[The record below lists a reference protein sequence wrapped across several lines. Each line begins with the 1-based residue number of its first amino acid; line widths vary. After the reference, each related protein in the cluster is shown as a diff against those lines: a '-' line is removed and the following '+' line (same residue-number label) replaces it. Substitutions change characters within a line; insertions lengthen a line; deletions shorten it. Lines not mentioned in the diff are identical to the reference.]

1 MRAATVLARSV
12 AQRQRASLVGLAA
25 LLSLGLGVALAAPA
39 VAARTDRA
47 YDHYLRRAEIGD
59 VVVNPGLSTERAAE
73 IIAATPGVRS
83 VTSDDVLTATLDS
96 GAARTQAEV
105 DSTYVQLR
113 VSSDGRYIVADRPAI
128 LEGRMLHDGAEA
140 IVSREAA
147 EDYDLVV
154 GDRLPIAFWRP
165 SYNTPGAG
173 AEQDELVEPLGRET
187 VTVVGIAAFA
197 DQVLEDALYP
207 SATVV
212 VTPEVGGPYTCT
224 LGDLAEIEVRTLA
237 DLAATVP
244 RDCSL
249 SYRFFSLSV
258 EGGADQ
264 ATAVTDRLTTALN
277 EENERLPAIARE
289 ADVGY
294 LVLPTFTTDQR
305 DAISRA
311 LAPGVTALRA
321 FGAAAAVATVV
332 LVLLVAFRVSR
343 RTRDEV
349 GIWRQL
355 GAVRVERV
363 TAVAAP
369 LLVAVAAGVVVAVPL
384 GWLGSSGG
392 AVGSAALV
400 EPGDTAHLPID
411 VTVLLVG
418 AATMVLIAGV
428 LAIGAAVASATGAT
442 RSSRTAGRGS
452 LAAFGRRLP
461 PASDLGVR
469 GATSGASALVLLLG
483 GVVAVSAVTATA
495 VFTANLNALLD
506 QPVRYGW
513 PYDAAVL
520 VGFGYGG
527 SDDQAIAAALDR
539 DDVDRWGFAAL
550 PTVTIEGLTVAA
562 VAGRQGYGA
571 LDTPVLRG
579 RYPTGPD
586 EIAVGRQTLDEL
598 GLGIGDDVE
607 VSSYLGDRAAT
618 ITGVV
623 VLPALGP
630 YQSNRAESGR
640 GALLSEPFFSQL
652 IDDAEATAGLTPG
665 SLESTG
671 LSALV
676 AIDLAEGVE
685 PSVFLADL
693 GDRRSWDRNGF
704 ESLAVSDPVPP
715 PALDEAAA
723 LRGIPLALGGL
734 LATAMIGGLALAVA
748 IATHGRRQELAL
760 LRALGCS
767 ARDLRRSVRWH
778 ALSVVAVSLVVGLPL
793 GTAAGRTAATAFLA
807 DLGVADS
814 ITVPFSSLFGVA
826 IVALGAA
833 LLASVGPA
841 RTAARTPTSTG
852 TAG

>member
-1 MRAATVLARSV
+1 MRAARVLAWSV
-12 AQRQRASLVGLAA
+12 ARRHRASLVGLAA
-25 LLSLGLGVALAAPA
+25 LLALGLGVALAATA
-39 VAARTDRA
+39 VAARTDRS
-47 YDHYLRRAEIGD
+47 YDHYLRRAEVGD

-83 VTSDDVLTATLDS
+83 VTSDDVLTVTLDS
-96 GAARTQAEV
+96 GAPRTQAAV

-113 VSSDGRYIVADRPAI
+113 VSSDGRYVAADRPAI
-128 LEGRMLHDGAEA
+128 LQGRMVQHGAEA

-147 EDYDLVV
+147 EDYDLDL

-165 SYNTPGAG
+165 SYNTPGVG
-173 AEQDELVEPLGRET
+173 AAQDELVEPLGRET
-187 VTVVGIAAFA
+187 VTVVGIAVFA
-197 DQVLEDALYP
+197 DQVLDDSLYP

-224 LGDLAEIEVRTLA
+224 LGDLADIEVTTLA
-237 DLAATVP
+237 DLATAVP

-277 EENERLPAIARE
+277 EENERLPLIARE

-294 LVLPTFTTDQR
+294 LVLPTFTSDQR
-305 DAISRA
+305 DAIARA

-332 LVLLVAFRVSR
+332 LVLLVAYRVSR
-343 RTRDEV
+343 RTRHEV

-355 GAVRVERV
+355 GAGRVDR
-363 TAVAAP
+363 AAALAAP
-369 LLVAVAAGVVVAVPL
+369 LLAAVAAGVVVAVPV

-400 EPGDTAHLPID
+400 ESGDTPHLPLD
-411 VTVLLVG
+411 VTTLLVG
-418 AATMVLIAGV
+418 ATAVVLIAGV
-428 LAIGAAVASATGAT
+428 LAIGAVVASAASSTGT
-442 RSSRTAGRGS
+442 SRAPGRGS
-452 LAAFGRRLP
+452 LVAFGRRLP

-469 GATSGASALVLLLG
+469 AATAGTSALVLLAG
-483 GVVAVSAVTATA
+483 GIVAVSAVTATA

-506 QPVRYGW
+506 QPARYGW

-527 SDDQAIAAALDR
+527 SDDEAIAAALDR
-539 DDVDRWGFAAL
+539 DDVDGWGLAAL
-550 PTVTIEGLTVAA
+550 PTVTLDGLTVAA
-562 VAGRQGYGA
+562 VAGRQGYA
-571 LDTPVLRG
+571 AFDTPVLRG

-598 GLGIGDDVE
+598 GLGLGDDVE

-623 VLPALGP
+623 VLPALGS

-640 GALLSEPFFSQL
+640 GALLSEPFFRQL
-652 IDDAEATAGLTPG
+652 VEGAESTAGLTPG
-665 SLESTG
+665 SLEATG

-676 AIDLAEGVE
+676 AIDLADGVD
-685 PSVFLADL
+685 PSGFLADL
-693 GDRRSWDRNGF
+693 GDRGSWDRNGF
-704 ESLAVSDPVPP
+704 ESLGVSDPVPP

-723 LRGIPLALGGL
+723 LRGVPLALGGL
-734 LATAMIGGLALAVA
+734 LAFAMISGLALAVA
-748 IATHGRRQELAL
+748 IATHGRRRELAL

-767 ARDLRRSVRWH
+767 ARELRRSVRWH
-778 ALSVVAVSLVVGLPL
+778 ALSVAAASLVVGMPM
-793 GTAAGRTAATAFLA
+793 GIAAGRTATTAFLA

-814 ITVPFSSLFGVA
+814 VIVPLGALAGVA
-826 IVALGAA
+826 LVAGLAA